1 MQLFRL
7 ITERFPHTVTFVM
20 ILASLSST
28 CLGQTNR
35 FEAGI
40 SAKERGQYLTA
51 IRSWLPLAEDGM
63 PEAQVNLGHMY
74 NEGLGVDVDYDEALY
89 WYTLAS
95 ESNQPEAVFNIGLLY
110 LDGNAVEQNA
120 TTAIDYFERAESLDI
135 SAASYMIGTL
145 QLSGDHG
152 IPVDLEEG
160 RERVRLAAIGGVPE
174 AQFSYANLLLSGVG
188 APRKLRGILNF
199 FFSDPAPVGD
209 PFLSYIWGRIAQEG
223 DLLDSDLDRLVGVT
237 EVMLD
242 GRKEQAEEII
252 EECIASALTNCP
264 SILRVE

>member
-1 MQLFRL
+1 
-7 ITERFPHTVTFVM
+7 
-20 ILASLSST
+20 
-28 CLGQTNR
+28 
-35 FEAGI
+35 
-40 SAKERGQYLTA
+40 
-51 IRSWLPLAEDGM
+51 M

-74 NEGLGVDVDYDEALY
+74 NEGLGVDVDYEEALH

-95 ESNQPEAVFNIGLLY
+95 ESDQPEAVFNIGLLY

-120 TTAIDYFERAESLDI
+120 ATALDYFERAEALDV

-145 QLSGDHG
+145 QLSGDQG
-152 IPVDLEEG
+152 IPVDLVRG

-188 APRKLRGILNF
+188 APRRLRGVLNY
-199 FFSDPAPVGD
+199 FFSSPAPAGD
-209 PFLSYIWGRIAQEG
+209 PYLSYIWGRIAQEN

-242 GRKEQAEEII
+242 GRKDQAEETIA
-252 EECIASALTNCP
+252 ECIASALTNCP

>member
-1 MQLFRL
+1 MQLFRFIPDRL
-7 ITERFPHTVTFVM
+7 PCTVTLALV
-20 ILASLSST
+20 LASFSAA
-28 CLGQTNR
+28 CLAQSNR

-40 SAKERGQYLTA
+40 SAKERGQYATA

-74 NEGLGVDVDYDEALY
+74 NEGLGVDVDYEEALY

-120 TTAIDYFERAESLDI
+120 ATALDYFERAESLDVP
-135 SAASYMIGTL
+135 AASYMIGTL
-145 QLSGDHG
+145 QLSGDQG
-152 IPVDLEEG
+152 IPVDLERG

-174 AQFSYANLLLSGVG
+174 AQFSYANLLLSGIG
-188 APRKLRGILNF
+188 APRRLRGVLNF
-199 FFSDPAPVGD
+199 FFSSPAPAGD
-209 PFLSYIWGRIAQEG
+209 PYLSYIWGRIAQEG

-242 GRKEQAEEII
+242 GRKDQAEETVA
-252 EECIASALTNCP
+252 ECIASALTNCP